1 MNLNS
6 MKNAKGSGVVGRAK
20 AVASKTLA
28 NPINIAN
35 TISIAYKDGRINE
48 NDVRIL
54 CSKFGI

>member
-1 MNLNS
+1 

-28 NPINIAN
+28 NSINIAN
-35 TISIAYKDGRINE
+35 TISIAYKDGKINE
-48 NDVRIL
+48 NDVKIL